1 MVIRARTVTPPRE
14 VGVLAISPLVVA
26 SPHTSTGVALAF
38 IVRAGLVVM
47 TTWLPDEV
55 VIILGDEIPAAAPA
69 ADVLQDHV
77 PGSLGVLALRQVQD
91 LRHGSSWTTILDRG
105 TGRGK

>member
-1 MVIRARTVTPPRE
+1 
-14 VGVLAISPLVVA
+14 
-26 SPHTSTGVALAF
+26 
-38 IVRAGLVVM
+38 M

-55 VIILGDEIPAAAPA
+55 VIILGDEIAAAAPA

-77 PGSLGVLALRQVQD
+77 PGSLGVLAFRHVQD

-105 TGRGK
+105 TGRGKSPSESTADVDPRRRRPDGNTRGACAVTQPTSVGLHGT